1 MFCENTNEDSI
12 LVTHSDRGTDRRIF
26 SSDPNH
32 RQHLGQPSLAI
43 ATINASSI
51 DHTHNQ
57 SVESTYS
64 DVKIAQNELNSMRRK
79 VFDKYDADAGV
90 RQTS

>member
-1 MFCENTNEDSI
+1 MFCENSNEDSI
-12 LVTHSDRGTDRRIF
+12 LITNSDQGTDRRIF

-32 RQHLGQPSLAI
+32 RQHLGQPSIAV

-51 DHTHNQ
+51 EPNTNNH
-57 SVESTYS
+57 SVDSNYS

-79 VFDKYDADAGV
+79 VFDKYDAEFG
-90 RQTS
+90 Q